1 MEKDRRSAMIHSKNL
16 YRIERDSMGPVKVL
30 KEAYYGAQTQRAIEN
45 FPISGWRFQ
54 RELIHALGLI
64 KYASAKVNFELGLLE
79 KRIAK
84 AIEQASREVMEGR
97 WDEQFVVD
105 IFQTGSGTSTN
116 MNANEVIA
124 NRANEILGS
133 KKGSYQPVHPN
144 DHVNLGQSSNDVFPS
159 AIHIASVSLL
169 QQKLLPA
176 LKDLHLFLK
185 NKRKEFHPILKI
197 GRTHLQDATPIR
209 LGQEF
214 GGYARQVEL
223 GIYRIQNAMKF
234 LFELPLGGTAIGTG
248 INTHPL
254 FAKKVISILNKEIGY
269 HFSEAINHFEAQG
282 ARDASIEISGT
293 LKTVA
298 VSLIKI
304 ANDIRWLGSGP
315 RCGIGEILLPE
326 TQPGSSIMPGKVNP
340 VIPESL
346 IQVCAQVI
354 GNDSAITLSGLSGNF
369 ELNVMMPLIAYNLLQ
384 SIHLLSNAVNNFSK
398 KCIQGL
404 KADQKHCKEMVEK
417 SLALATALTPK
428 MGYEEAARIA
438 KKAFVQGKTIRQ
450 VVEEECLF
458 SKDDLKFLLDAWS
471 MVAPMRMI
479 KKGR

>member
-1 MEKDRRSAMIHSKNL
+1 MVSSKNL
-16 YRIERDSMGPVKVL
+16 YRIERDSMGPVKVP
-30 KEAYYGAQTQRAIEN
+30 KEAYYGAQTQRAVEN
-45 FPISGWRFQ
+45 FPISSWRFG
-54 RELIHALGLI
+54 RELLYALGLL
-64 KYASAKVNFELGLLE
+64 KHASAKANLELGLLG
-79 KRIAK
+79 KKIAR
-84 AIEQASREVMEGR
+84 AIEQASQEVMEGR

-116 MNANEVIA
+116 MNANEVIG
-124 NRANEILGS
+124 NRANEVLGS
-133 KKGSYQPVHPN
+133 ERGFYRPVHPN

-159 AIHIASVSLL
+159 AIHIATTFLL

-176 LKDLHLFLK
+176 LRDLHEVLK
-185 NKRKEFHPILKI
+185 DKEREFHSILKI

-223 GIYRIQNAMKF
+223 GIHRIEKAMES
-234 LFELPLGGTAIGTG
+234 LSELPLGGTAVGTG

-254 FAKKVISILNKEIGY
+254 FAKKVIAIMNKKTGY
-269 HFSEAINHFEAQG
+269 HFYEAIDHFEAQSGKDALVEMSG
-282 ARDASIEISGT
+282 A

-315 RCGIGEILLPE
+315 RCGIGEISLQD

-354 GNDSAITLSGLSGNF
+354 GNDSAITLGGLSGNF
-369 ELNVMMPLIAYNLLQ
+369 ELNVMMPLIAYNLHQ
-384 SIHLLSNAVNNFSK
+384 SIHLLGNGVNNFSK
-398 KCIQGL
+398 RCIQGL
-404 KADQKHCKEMVEK
+404 KADRKRCEEMIEK
-417 SLALATALTPK
+417 SLALVTTLAPK
-428 MGYEEAARIA
+428 IGYEEAARIA
-438 KKAFVQGKTIRQ
+438 KKAYAQDKTIRQ
-450 VVEEECLF
+450 VVEEEG
-458 SKDDLKFLLDAWS
+458 LLSGKELNLLLEPRW
-471 MVAPMRMI
+471 MIAPMKLD
-479 KKGR
+479 KKKK